1 MRQVNIDLLPHDV
14 KIVNFCWCRVA
25 AGVNDYSELRRM
37 ADLVRSFVHARKSA
51 SVAEISEWAR
61 QFLKRE
67 PNAGLDARLDATIN
81 LLCMTGDVGFGSI
94 RNERVLLA
102 LAERIV
108 QLPDGRSIALG
119 DHGMPMEADRDAL
132 FPDASARPTH
142 TLLEYLQEIDETPP
156 PRISRLL
163 PPLGKWSE
171 PTAIPRELSRALA
184 LCGKFDPVT
193 LEWSMSQAN
202 ADFLNEWFG
211 ALYDPEP
218 QGNPDGPD
226 EKQEEAIGS
235 PASAK
240 VMIEAGPGSGKTFVA
255 CTRVASLVERN
266 EAIPS
271 RILVLSF
278 TRVAVGE
285 LRDRISASSYGSGR
299 TASVHIRTFDAFASR
314 LLSIAGVPTK
324 GGHDASI
331 RAATRILQSG
341 DPLVLDV
348 VDRFE
353 HVFIDEAQD
362 LVGDRKAFCEALVDV
377 LHPSCGVTVLGDPAQ
392 AIYGYQADKADKASF
407 IEVIRDRPDF
417 AIIRLD
423 RDHRTRSAPLREMFA
438 GCRERLLVPEPD
450 PKARYFDIRERIQ
463 AAAVESGITSFSGH
477 PSTTRGLILT
487 RTRRS
492 LITVAETLRS
502 QGRAFRMRVPDRPL
516 HVEAW
521 IGATLG
527 GLPGNQRISRDG
539 FLALFEDL
547 TPSCERDALECWQIF
562 QDLDGSIGEH
572 VVVSNIAEALEDPP
586 LEIVR
591 EHEGSAG
598 PLLSTI
604 HAIKGLES
612 DRVLLLLTRA
622 PSAEDVDW
630 DEEARALY
638 VGATRASAE
647 LRTAWI
653 SPSKYYRTGQPERH
667 WAPRADYRMLEIGLD
682 GDLLTWGELS
692 KEGLLENPRATIAGI
707 WSAAGASAPIRAVRD
722 RDGNYLLFAKDEE
735 PPALGCLSEVFMEA
749 VGTITQATTDD
760 SGPETVDGI
769 IVSGATTVVSSGL
782 TGNLPPIGL
791 MPLLSGFCR
800 IDR

>member
-1 MRQVNIDLLPHDV
+1 MRHVNIDLLPHGV
-14 KIVNFCWCRVA
+14 KIVKFCWCRVA
-25 AGVNDYSELRRM
+25 TGVHDYSELRRM

-61 QFLKRE
+61 QFLERE
-67 PNAGLDARLDATIN
+67 PNTGLNARLDATIN
-81 LLCMTGDVGFGSI
+81 LLCTTGDVGFGSI

-119 DHGMPMEADRDAL
+119 DHGMPTEANQDAL
-132 FPDASARPTH
+132 FPDATQPPTH
-142 TLLEYLQEIDETPP
+142 SLLEYLQEIDDTPP
-156 PRISRLL
+156 PRIGR
-163 PPLGKWSE
+163 PLSPEGKWSE

-184 LCGKFDPVT
+184 LCGKFDPIT
-193 LEWSMSQAN
+193 LEWSMSKAN
-202 ADFLNEWFG
+202 ADFLSEWFG
-211 ALYDPEP
+211 ALQDPESRADP
-218 QGNPDGPD
+218 AGID
-226 EKQEEAIGS
+226 EEQEEAIGA
-235 PASAK
+235 PASRRLT
-240 VMIEAGPGSGKTFVA
+240 IEAGPGSGKTFVA
-255 CTRVASLVERN
+255 CTRVASLVERD

-278 TRVAVGE
+278 TRVAVAE
-285 LRDRISASSYGSGR
+285 LRDRISASTRGLGR
-299 TASVHIRTFDAFASR
+299 TAPVHIRTFDAFASR
-314 LLSIAGVPTK
+314 LLAIGGVPTK

-331 RAATRILQSG
+331 RAATRILQSR

-348 VDRFE
+348 VERFE
-353 HVFIDEAQD
+353 HVVIDEAQD
-362 LVGDRKAFCEALVDV
+362 LVGDRRSFCEALVDA

-392 AIYGYQADKADKASF
+392 AIYGYQVNDSDAASF
-407 IEVIRDRPDF
+407 IEVIRERPDF
-417 AIIRLD
+417 AIMRFD
-423 RDHRTRSAPLREMFA
+423 RDHRTRSAALREMFA

-450 PKARYFDIRERIQ
+450 AKARYFDIRERIQ

-477 PSTTRGLILT
+477 ASTTRGLILT

-527 GLPGNQRISRDG
+527 GLPGNERISRDG

-547 TPSCERDALECWQIF
+547 TPSCGRDANECWQIL
-562 QDLDGSIGEH
+562 QDLDGSIGEN

-586 LEIVR
+586 LGIVR

-604 HAIKGLES
+604 HAIKGRES

-630 DEEARALY
+630 DEEARTLY

-653 SPSKYYRTGQPERH
+653 SPSRYYRTGQPERY

-682 GDLLTWGELS
+682 GDLLTWNELS
-692 KEGLLENPRATIAGI
+692 KKGLLDNPRATIAGI
-707 WSAAGASAPIRAVRD
+707 WSAAAASAPIRAVRD
-722 RDGNYLLFAKDEE
+722 RDGNYLLFANDEE
-735 PPALGCLSEVFMEA
+735 PPALGCLSEAFMEA
-749 VGTITQATTDD
+749 MDTIIQATEDD
-760 SGPETVDGI
+760 AGPEAVDGI
-769 IVSGATTVVSSGL
+769 MVSGATTVVSSGL
-782 TGNLPPIGL
+782 TGNSPPIGL